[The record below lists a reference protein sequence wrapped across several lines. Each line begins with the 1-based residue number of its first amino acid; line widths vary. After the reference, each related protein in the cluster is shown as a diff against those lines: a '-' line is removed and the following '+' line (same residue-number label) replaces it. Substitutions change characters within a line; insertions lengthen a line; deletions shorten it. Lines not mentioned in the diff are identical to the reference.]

1 MNIFTILSMAVFPL
15 YVFLGWYV
23 YHLEPRARLNK
34 IFLIFSGS
42 FAIWAFTLTFFY
54 NSADIDTA
62 WLWYNLSALGRFF
75 YPALLLNLAL
85 IFTENKLINRKWYYS
100 IPLYIP
106 GIIFLY
112 AVFTGPFITQDLILI
127 NNNWYE
133 ILISSSWWYAY
144 NLYYLL
150 YVPLSFIIM
159 GWWGY
164 KSNLLREKKQALIII
179 ITGAVAF
186 SLGTISNTVM
196 PLLDIYILPS
206 MAQIFGVIF
215 FLGIA
220 YAIVN
225 YKLLKLTPANAAE
238 EIISKITDM
247 IILMDPGGTIIK
259 TNKRIENLL
268 GYGKSEF
275 EGKTW
280 EYLVNDPN
288 ESAEIRKYLQDI
300 LNNQDK
306 LIADC
311 NKLDVY
317 FQSKDGQQIPVK
329 TFLSPIND
337 DFGPIGVLL
346 VGQDMRQTR
355 ELEHEIEERIKAQ
368 EKAQIHESKIRRSLQ
383 EKEILL
389 KEIHHRVKNNMQII
403 SSLLNLQSGYMKDK
417 HASEALMGCQGRIM
431 SMALIHENLYRS
443 ENLTEIKF
451 KQYADFL
458 VKNIFHTYK
467 IKSEHFKVNIETDD
481 IFLNIDT
488 AIPCGLII
496 NELVTNSLKHA
507 FPEDEQGELTIK
519 IEQDE
524 DEYYLTV
531 ADNGIGLPPEIDINN
546 TTTLGLLLV
555 NSLVGQLEG
564 ELDVKRDQGTTFT
577 ISFKKMKYPDRIP

>member
-1 MNIFTILSMAVFPL
+1 MNIFTILSMVVFPL
-15 YVFLGWYV
+15 YLFLGWYV
-23 YHLEPRARLNK
+23 YNLEPRARLNK
-34 IFLIFSGS
+34 IFFIFSGS
-42 FAIWAFTLTFFY
+42 FAIWAFTFTFFY
-54 NSADIDTA
+54 TSTDVESA

-75 YPALLLNLAL
+75 YPALLLNLGL

-106 GIIFLY
+106 GIIFLC
-112 AVFTGPFITQDLILI
+112 AVFTGPFITQDLIFI

-133 ILISSSWWYAY
+133 VLITNNICWFAY
-144 NLYYLL
+144 NLYYLIF
-150 YVPLSFIIM
+150 VPLSFIIM

-164 KSNLLREKKQALIII
+164 KSNLSREKKQALIII

-186 SLGTISNTVM
+186 SLGTVSNTVI
-196 PLLDIYILPS
+196 PLLNSYLLPS

-238 EIISKITDM
+238 DIISKITDM
-247 IILMDPGGTIIK
+247 VILMDPNGKIIK

-268 GYGKSEF
+268 GYMESEF
-275 EGKTW
+275 RDKTW
-280 EYLVNDPN
+280 EFIVKDPHD
-288 ESAEIRKYLQDI
+288 SAEIEKYLLYI
-300 LNNQDK
+300 NQNDKIRAECDK
-306 LIADC
+306 LEIH
-311 NKLDVY
+311 
-317 FQSKDGQQIPVK
+317 FQSKEGEQIPVK
-329 TFLSPIND
+329 TFLSLIKD
-337 DFGPIGVLL
+337 DLGPIGVLL

-368 EKAQIHESKIRRSLQ
+368 EKAQTHESKIIKSLQ

-389 KEIHHRVKNNMQII
+389 KEVHHRVKNNMQII
-403 SSLLNLQSGYMKDK
+403 SSLLNLQSGYLKDK
-417 HASEALMGCQGRIM
+417 HASDALMECQGRIM
-431 SMALIHENLYRS
+431 SMALIHEDLYRS

-451 KQYADFL
+451 RQYADFL
-458 VKNIFHTYK
+458 VKNMFHTYH
-467 IKSEHFKVNIETDD
+467 ISSQRFKVNIEADD

-507 FPEDEQGELTIK
+507 FPADEPGELTIK

-524 DEYYLTV
+524 DEYYLTI
-531 ADNGIGLPPEIDINN
+531 ADNGIGLPPEVDINN
-546 TTTLGLLLV
+546 TATLGLLLV

-564 ELDVKRDQGTTFT
+564 ELDVNRDQGTIFT